1 MNWLIF
7 NTIILTLML
16 SLALWQGGWLKGII

>member
-7 NTIILTLML
+7 NTIILTLL
-16 SLALWQGGWLKGII
+16 FSLALWQGGWLKGIL